1 MKIGILP
8 NYNNNKRPFLNTLNF
23 INNYPYRILKNGAI
37 PFGVLFPNGIFNENL
52 LKQYQGFLIPG
63 GNNIYLYHILT
74 IHYAIKN
81 NKPLL
86 GICLGMQAIGLYN
99 YITHHL
105 KKRNLSINYLSIS
118 QTYEKIKEKQYL
130 IKIKNHNKENPF
142 YLENLKNSS
151 HKIYPLS
158 KTFKTIYKTTFIAP
172 SLHNYALKRVY
183 DDFIISAISPDGI
196 IEAIEYVKKP
206 LIIGV
211 QFHPELE
218 NKNDKLIKYFINAC
232 K

>member
-99 YITHHL
+99 YITHYL

-118 QTYEKIKEKQYL
+118 QTFEGL
-130 IKIKNHNKENPF
+130 MAL
-142 YLENLKNSS
+142 LETEYSQEQNTCLLKV
-151 HKIYPLS
+151 PRCPGL
-158 KTFKTIYKTTFIAP
+158 AG
-172 SLHNYALKRVY
+172 LVV
-183 DDFIISAISPDGI
+183 G
-196 IEAIEYVKKP
+196 
-206 LIIGV
+206 
-211 QFHPELE
+211 
-218 NKNDKLIKYFINAC
+218 
-232 K
+232 